1 MTERPYWLAA
11 GVAGWGAIVLW
22 KAAELPQF
30 HQYAGIGP
38 GMFPTVVG
46 AVMVFLGLLLALQI
60 KRGVR
65 FEEQG
70 AEDVNEDH
78 SVNYGALGLAAVAC
92 AMPMLTMK
100 HFGFVVTGTL
110 CFVLIAAAVKSRSHL
125 LNLLLGAGFS
135 LVCWWLFR
143 KLGVQLGG
151 LFPIAGV

>member
-22 KAAELPQF
+22 KATELPQF
-30 HQYAGIGP
+30 HQYAVVGP
-38 GMFPTVVG
+38 GMVPTAIG
-46 AVMVFLGLLLALQI
+46 LVMIFLGLLLALQI
-60 KRGVR
+60 QRGVR

-78 SVNYGALGLAAVAC
+78 SVNYGALGLAVAAC

-100 HFGFVVTGTL
+100 HLGFVVTGTL
-110 CFVLIAAAVKSRSHL
+110 CFVLIAAAFRSRSHL
-125 LNLLLGAGFS
+125 LNLALGVGFS
-135 LVCWWLFR
+135 VICWWLFR